1 MTAKDTEESRDFFDC
16 VRKWSYGA
24 RRKTVGY
31 YSKLNVKVTE
41 SQKES
46 VLQLIRQG
54 HYETISAFLR
64 SAIES
69 KLEEYQR

>member
-1 MTAKDTEESRDFFDC
+1 MVAEIEESRDFFDC
-16 VRKWSYGA
+16 VREWSYGK
-24 RRKTVGY
+24 RREVGGY
-31 YSKLNVKVTE
+31 YSNLNVKVTD

-54 HYETISAFLR
+54 HYETISVFLR

-69 KLEEYQR
+69 KLEEHQR